1 MVTPHSADNGC
12 LLGDELGLLARYRDS
27 DKDHELFQKDFLKAT
42 NKFMR

>member
-1 MVTPHSADNGC
+1 MSLSTIIIFLDTTNEPTNW
-12 LLGDELGLLARYRDS
+12 YMDS